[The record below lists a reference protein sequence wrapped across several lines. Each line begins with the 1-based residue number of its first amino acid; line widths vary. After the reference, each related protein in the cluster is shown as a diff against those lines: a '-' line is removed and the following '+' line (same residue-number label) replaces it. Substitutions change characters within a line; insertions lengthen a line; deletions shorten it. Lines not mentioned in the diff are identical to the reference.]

1 MRLAT
6 FEANGIPGLGIL
18 QDQLVFTIQ
27 GPGMPGSMLALIQ
40 GGRPLLENV
49 KKRLEQG
56 EFDSIPMS
64 SIRLLAPISNPQKI
78 MAIGHNYMDHIRE
91 QNAPVPA
98 NPMLFA
104 KFPSSIIGTGETI
117 CWSSKVTQQVDI
129 EAELGVVIG
138 QRARNVP
145 LDSALDYV
153 FGYTIIN
160 DVSARDLQYG
170 DKQWVRG
177 KSLDTFCPTGPVI
190 VTADEIPDP
199 QALRLSSKIND
210 FVLQDSSTKEMIF
223 SVAYLISY
231 LTQAFT
237 MEPGDLI
244 ATGTPNGVGMYRKPQ
259 IFLKNGDLIT
269 VEVEKIGKLVN
280 PAKILDSH
288 K

>member
-1 MRLAT
+1 MKLAT
-6 FEANGIPGLGIL
+6 FDLNGIPQLGVV
-18 QDQLVFTIQ
+18 QDQQVYIIQ
-27 GPGMPGSMLALIQ
+27 GEGMPGSMLPMIQ
-40 GGRPLLENV
+40 GGKPLLESV
-49 KKRLEQG
+49 KKRLELG
-56 EFDSIPMS
+56 GFESIPLTGV
-64 SIRLLAPISNPQKI
+64 RLLAPISNPQKI

-117 CWSSKVTQQVDI
+117 CWKSSVTKQVDI

-138 QRARNVP
+138 KRARNVP
-145 LDSALDYV
+145 QDSALEYV
-153 FGYTIIN
+153 FGYTVIN
-160 DVSARDLQYG
+160 DVSARDLQYS

-199 QALRLSSKIND
+199 QFLRLGSRIND
-210 FVLQDSSTKEMIF
+210 FVMQDSSTKEMIF

-244 ATGTPNGVGMYRKPQ
+244 ATGTPNGVGMYRNPQ
-259 IFLKNGDLIT
+259 IFLKDGDVIT

-280 PAKILDSH
+280 PAKILDMQ
-288 K
+288 